1 MTNTIVN
8 IVVALILAGL
18 SVLQSWNTKLVADNQ
33 KAAEVEKILT
43 DAVYV
48 AEKDGVAQNLSGA
61 IQKSNA
67 VKWAQTQLDK
77 IGFTAYDENVI
88 AAKIETIWANN
99 ASTLETAYAPQKKD
113 AISNEASDIDAQKA
127 QLQKQEEAI
136 TAQQAKL
143 AQDKAEFEA
152 AKSAASQLFGDVFKN
167 ANPTTVAPKNTD
179 TTANTTPATP
189 VQPSVTDQVN
199 SKVTPTPAQPSDAK

>member
-1 MTNTIVN
+1 MTNTIIN
-8 IVVALILAGL
+8 IIVALILAL
-18 SVLQSWNTKLVADNQ
+18 LTVLQSWNTKLVAGDQ

-77 IGFTAYDENVI
+77 LGFTAYDEDVI
-88 AAKIETIWANN
+88 AAKIEAIWANN
-99 ASTLETAYAPQKKD
+99 ASTLHAAYASQKKD

-127 QLQKQEEAI
+127 QLQKQQEAL

-143 AQDKAEFEA
+143 EQEKAQFEA
-152 AKSAASQLFGDVFKN
+152 AKSAASQLFGNVVKN
-167 ANPTTVAPKNTD
+167 QNPAPATAAPKTV
-179 TTANTTPATP
+179 ANTTPATP
-189 VQPSVTDQVN
+189 VQPSVVDQIHGKAT
-199 SKVTPTPAQPSDAK
+199 STPAQPNNVK